1 MSDKEYMRS
10 ARAKFHRIFLIVT
23 APFLMFWAY
32 MIDNQGARIV
42 IGVGAIIWLVLGIID
57 SPGRIERKQFYND
70 QKQK

>member
-1 MSDKEYMRS
+1 
-10 ARAKFHRIFLIVT
+10 
-23 APFLMFWAY
+23 MFWAY